1 MISSLL
7 DLEASKVKQVVSD
20 WITKY
25 GDKLN
30 AIVLADDSDL
40 AIGAAEACE
49 AAGRDDIVIVAAGIS
64 KQGLDLV
71 KDGKLYGMSYQTCQG
86 DAGLAVRTISEWFCG
101 IDVNRVNYLRTDVV
115 TSENTAD
122 FEPCQW

>member
-1 MISSLL
+1 MPIRMMIITHFCIILMIFYKLSTKKKIQTV
-7 DLEASKVKQVVSD
+7 SKSWPSHFV
-20 WITKY
+20 
-25 GDKLN
+25 
-30 AIVLADDSDL
+30 
-40 AIGAAEACE
+40 
-49 AAGRDDIVIVAAGIS
+49 S